1 MRWGIT
7 WECVTIS
14 KEKIPKGRIA
24 MATWITQTAQTTGP
38 LAALRTL
45 PKQREV
51 ACTVVPN
58 PNPNLLAKNL
68 AKIIRAM
75 RRIVRNSSGPALIP
89 VILTSEKT
97 AKKLAMHA
105 MTIEVSSK
113 ESLSK

>member
-45 PKQREV
+45 PKQRKA

-58 PNPNLLAKNL
+58 PLSIQLAKMF
-68 AKIIRAM
+68 RAM
-75 RRIVRNSSGPALIP
+75 
-89 VILTSEKT
+89 
-97 AKKLAMHA
+97 
-105 MTIEVSSK
+105 
-113 ESLSK
+113 